1 MRYGL
6 FLLFALA
13 ACDIPADRGVHA
25 DNLERHQP
33 VTKSTPE
40 SDLPSAPKL
49 KPMVFEVGG
58 AQAKK
63 ALECDVTVSFSSIGT
78 GIDGSSRIRIIN
90 SLEEDAAVQE
100 IDEFIVGREGESV
113 LCVHLKPM
121 ADSEN
126 LFDKLSRDAANDRL
140 VEIRSKGGKTFRSS
154 N

>member
-13 ACDIPADRGVHA
+13 ACDIPPDTGVHA
-25 DNLERHQP
+25 DNLEGHQP

-49 KPMVFEVGG
+49 RPMVFDDGG
-58 AQAKK
+58 AEAKK
-63 ALECDVTVSFSSIGT
+63 ARECEVTISFSSIGT
-78 GIDGSSRIRIIN
+78 GIDRASRIRIIN
-90 SLEEDAAVQE
+90 FLEEEASVLE

-126 LFDKLSRDAANDRL
+126 LFEKLSRDAANDRL
-140 VEIRSKGGKTFRSS
+140 VEIQSKGGKTFRSS